1 MKIQKNKP
9 RNKTLIF
16 NIFDD
21 QYMIMIKLVGGAK
34 KSFFTDKLKIDKSDI
49 SIQELLDLLL
59 ELKPASTPDL
69 DVENILIAI
78 NGVDSSAMEG
88 KMTKIK
94 NDDVISIIPVIHGG
108 SPKRLIFN
116 IFNKLIQVIEI
127 QGQKQIDVAYLDTL
141 RKQFPGIKLQAISS
155 NFILNNYHLKKIISL
170 SVSSDKNDIL
180 LSNKFEMDIL
190 MRFAISSQISSAI
203 NSAGIKPKQNFVLI
217 ALGNKKILDALYKEL
232 SFISVTIFSK
242 DNTSF
247 IKKYFKIT
255 DKQLD
260 AVLSKNPL
268 ADILIEKAAILL

>member
-1 MKIQKNKP
+1 
-9 RNKTLIF
+9 
-16 NIFDD
+16 
-21 QYMIMIKLVGGAK
+21 MIIIKLVGGAK
-34 KSFFTDKLKIDKSDI
+34 KSFSTDNLKIDKSNI

-59 ELKPASTPDL
+59 KLKPAETPKL

-78 NGVDSSAMEG
+78 NGVDSSALEG
-88 KMTKIK
+88 KITKIK
-94 NDDVISIIPVIHGG
+94 NDDVVSIIPIIHGG
-108 SPKRLIFN
+108 SSKRLIFN
-116 IFNKLIQVIEI
+116 ISNKLIQVIEI
-127 QGQKQIDVAYLDTL
+127 QGQKHIDVTYLDRL

-170 SVSSDKNDIL
+170 SISSDKNDIL

-203 NSAGIKPKQNFVLI
+203 HTAGIKPKQNFVLI
-217 ALGNKKILDALYKEL
+217 TLGNKKMLDALYKEL
-232 SFISVTIFSK
+232 IFMSIKIFSK

-260 AVLSKNPL
+260 TVLSKNPL
-268 ADILIEKAAILL
+268 EDILIEKSAILL

>member
-1 MKIQKNKP
+1 
-9 RNKTLIF
+9 
-16 NIFDD
+16 
-21 QYMIMIKLVGGAK
+21 MIIIKLVGGAK
-34 KSFFTDKLKIDKSDI
+34 KSFFTDELKIDKFDI

-59 ELKPASTPDL
+59 ELKPVNTPNL
-69 DVENILIAI
+69 DVENILIAV

-88 KMTKIK
+88 KMTKLK
-94 NDDVISIIPVIHGG
+94 NDDVVSIIPVIHGG

-116 IFNKLIQVIEI
+116 ISNKLIQILEI
-127 QGQKQIDVAYLDTL
+127 QGQKQIDVTYIDNL

-170 SVSSDKNDIL
+170 SVSSDKNNIL

-203 NSAGIKPKQNFVLI
+203 DSAGIKPKQNFILI

-232 SFISVTIFSK
+232 SSISVKIFSK
-242 DNTSF
+242 DNTLF

-260 AVLSKNPL
+260 AVLSKTPL
-268 ADILIEKAAILL
+268 EDILIEKAAILL